1 MFTRLSYKNC
11 VSKKK
16 KKKATQRSVTVLFL
30 PRPMHCRAGALYGRF
45 PFCLTEHH
53 EDADSS
59 TEAFTSDTG
68 VFPAG
73 PWR

>member
-1 MFTRLSYKNC
+1 M
-11 VSKKK
+11 
-16 KKKATQRSVTVLFL
+16 LFL
-30 PRPMHCRAGALYGRF
+30 PQPMHCRAGAFYGRF